1 MKKIL
6 LISILFASASLL
18 AQERVYVATDR
29 TAYIAGDLVYC
40 SVFGLDKDG
49 NPGGNSAVSYLELIS
64 ADGTAAE
71 AKIGLLDGR
80 GAGSFR
86 IPATTPTGN
95 YRLVAYTS
103 DSVPEVKSARILSV
117 YNTGSTARVSGG
129 VKIASQGTFKA
140 PETAPDVHSEH
151 LSISLPSRLQS
162 QKEASLLISA
172 KGLDAD
178 VSISVFHDDALSPEN
193 ATSLEAF
200 LAQGPAVPS
209 GKATEYDGEVISAVV
224 EGLGGGTEADVATA
238 FLSSAGA
245 PSNVYIGRSGND
257 GLVRFYTGNI
267 YGNREIVCEVSSL
280 SGNLCRLNIQSP
292 FAHPKADNVPALVL
306 SPAQR
311 GALVARKASLRE
323 NYSLPLDT
331 LVQFLPKREDLLLAG
346 SPSVRYHLDDY
357 TRFPTVQEIC
367 TEFVRELQFVRR
379 DGRYRVRMSVSD
391 GTSSRKYL
399 QDNILVMMDGVVLTD
414 HEMLVD
420 FDANLLEDVDLYCQA
435 LSIGGVSYNGAVNFI
450 TKKNYVTALKF
461 PENVR
466 VLDFNGVA
474 YPVAYPGQA
483 PSGNDSRQLLY
494 WHPAMKIRAGGQ
506 EQIRLRM
513 PSYPGVFRVVAEGLS
528 AEGKPLRAEYSF
540 RVD

>member
-6 LISILFASASLL
+6 FISILFVCANLL

-29 TAYIAGDLVYC
+29 CAYIAGDLVYC
-40 SVFGLDKDG
+40 SLFALDKDG
-49 NPGGNSAVSYLELIS
+49 IPGGKSAVAYLELVS

-71 AKIGLLDGR
+71 AKIGLLEGR

-86 IPATTPTGN
+86 IPAVTPTGN
-95 YRLVAYTS
+95 YRLVAYTA
-103 DSVPEVKSARILSV
+103 DAVPEVKWARIISV
-117 YNTGSTARVSGG
+117 FNTGSTARVNGG
-129 VKIASQGTFKA
+129 VKIVPQGAYKA
-140 PETAPDVHSEH
+140 PQTAPDVNSEY

-162 QKEASLLISA
+162 QKEASLMISS
-172 KGLDAD
+172 KGMEAD
-178 VSISVFHDDALSPEN
+178 ISVSVYHDDALSPEN
-193 ATSLEAF
+193 TLSLEDF
-200 LAQGPAVPS
+200 LSRSPATPS
-209 GKATEYDGEVISAVV
+209 GKPAEYEGEVISARV
-224 EGLGGGTEADVATA
+224 EGLGGGKEADRATA

-245 PSNVYIGRSGND
+245 PSNVYIGRSGDD

-267 YGNREIVCEVSSL
+267 YGDREIVCEVSSL
-280 SGNLCRLNIQSP
+280 SGNLCRLNLLSP
-292 FAHPKADNVPALVL
+292 FVHPEADAIPQLVL

-367 TEFVRELQFVRR
+367 TEFIRELQFVRR
-379 DGRYRVRMSVSD
+379 EGRWRVRMMVND

-414 HEMLVD
+414 HGMLES
-420 FDANLLEDVDLYCQA
+420 FDGNLLEDVDLYCQA
-435 LSIGGVSYNGAVNFI
+435 LSIGGVSYNGAVNFV
-450 TKKNYVTALKF
+450 TKKNYVTALQF

-466 VLDFNGVA
+466 VLDFKGVA
-474 YPVAYPGQA
+474 YPVAYPGEA

-506 EQIRLRM
+506 EQIRLHI
-513 PSYPGVFRVVAEGLS
+513 PSYPGNFRVVAEGWT
-528 AEGKPLRAEYSF
+528 AEGKPLRTEYSF

>member
-1 MKKIL
+1 MKRIL
-6 LISILFASASLL
+6 LLSILFVSTGLL

-40 SVFGLDKDG
+40 SLFALDKEG
-49 NPGGNSAVSYLELIS
+49 NPGGNSAVAYLELVS

-71 AKIGLLDGR
+71 AKMGLLEGR

-86 IPATTPTGN
+86 IPAVTPTGN
-95 YRLVAYTS
+95 YRLVAYTA
-103 DSVPEVKSARILSV
+103 DAIPEVKWARIISV
-117 YNTGSTARVSGG
+117 FNTGSTARVKDG
-129 VKIASQGTFKA
+129 VKIVPQSAYKA
-140 PETAPDVHSEH
+140 PQMAPDVNSEY
-151 LSISLPSRLQS
+151 LSISLPSRLQN
-162 QKEASLLISA
+162 QKEASLMISS
-172 KGLDAD
+172 KGMEAD
-178 VSISVFHDDALSPEN
+178 ISVSVYHDDALSPEN
-193 ATSLEAF
+193 TLSLEVF
-200 LAQGPAVPS
+200 LSGSPATPS
-209 GKATEYDGEVISAVV
+209 GKPAEYEGEVISARV
-224 EGLGGGTEADVATA
+224 EGLGGGKEADRATA

-245 PSNVYIGRSGND
+245 PSNVYIGRSGDD

-267 YGNREIVCEVSSL
+267 YGDREIVCEVSSL
-280 SGNLCRLNIQSP
+280 SGNLCRLNLLSP
-292 FAHPKADNVPALVL
+292 FVHPEADAIPQLVL

-311 GALVARKASLRE
+311 GSLVARKASLRE

-367 TEFVRELQFVRR
+367 TEFIRELQFVRR
-379 DGRYRVRMSVSD
+379 EGRWRVRMMVND

-414 HEMLVD
+414 HGMLES
-420 FDANLLEDVDLYCQA
+420 FDGNLLEDVDLYCQA

-450 TKKNYVTALKF
+450 TKKNYVTALQF

-466 VLDFNGVA
+466 VLDFKGVS
-474 YPVAYPGQA
+474 YPVVYPGEA

-513 PSYPGVFRVVAEGLS
+513 PSYPGNFRVVAEGWT
-528 AEGKPLRAEYSF
+528 AEGKPLRTEYSF

>member
-1 MKKIL
+1 MKNTILLSIL
-6 LISILFASASLL
+6 LISTALA

-40 SVFGLDKDG
+40 SLFALDKDG
-49 NPGGNSAVSYLELIS
+49 APGGNSAVAYLELVS

-71 AKIGLLDGR
+71 AKIGLLEGR

-86 IPATTPTGN
+86 IPAVTPTGN
-95 YRLVAYTS
+95 YRLMAYTA
-103 DSVPEVKSARILSV
+103 DAVPEVKWARIISV
-117 YNTGSTARVSGG
+117 FNTGSTARVKDG
-129 VKIASQGTFKA
+129 VKIVPQGAYKS
-140 PETAPDVHSEH
+140 PQTAPDINSEY

-162 QKEASLLISA
+162 QKEASLMISS
-172 KGLDAD
+172 KGMEAD
-178 VSISVFHDDALSPEN
+178 ISVSVYHDDALSPEN
-193 ATSLEAF
+193 TLSLADF
-200 LAQGPAVPS
+200 LSGSPAEPS
-209 GKATEYDGEVISAVV
+209 GKPAEYEGEVISARV
-224 EGLGGGTEADVATA
+224 EGLGGGKEADRATA

-245 PSNVYIGRSGND
+245 PSNVYIGRSGDD

-267 YGNREIVCEVSSL
+267 YGDREIVCEVSSL
-280 SGNLCRLNIQSP
+280 SGNLCRLNLLSP
-292 FAHPKADNVPALVL
+292 FVHPEADVVPQLVL

-367 TEFVRELQFVRR
+367 TEFIRELQFVRR
-379 DGRYRVRMSVSD
+379 DGRWRVRMMVSD

-414 HEMLVD
+414 HGMLER
-420 FDANLLEDVDLYCQA
+420 FDGNLLEDVDLYCQA
-435 LSIGGVSYNGAVNFI
+435 LSIGGVSYNGAVNFV
-450 TKKNYVTALKF
+450 TKKNYVTALQF

-466 VLDFNGVA
+466 VLDFKGVA

-506 EQIRLRM
+506 EQIRLRT
-513 PSYPGVFRVVAEGLS
+513 PSYPGIFRVVAEGWT